1 MQSPINTSLGGGNLL
16 KHSVNSN
23 DVIQLG
29 NLLKFYDDGV
39 NFTVFANLDLYSLME
54 QHAVLATSFQLFS
67 DLLTSTMHALE
78 WAQKQNRYPHSFIFD
93 ERNYY
98 VLVIAWKGRGE
109 WKLWK
114 MKLQNVHDLW
124 NNHSVEKQC
133 L

>member
-78 WAQKQNRYPHSFIFD
+78 
-93 ERNYY
+93 
-98 VLVIAWKGRGE
+98 
-109 WKLWK
+109 
-114 MKLQNVHDLW
+114 
-124 NNHSVEKQC
+124 
-133 L
+133 